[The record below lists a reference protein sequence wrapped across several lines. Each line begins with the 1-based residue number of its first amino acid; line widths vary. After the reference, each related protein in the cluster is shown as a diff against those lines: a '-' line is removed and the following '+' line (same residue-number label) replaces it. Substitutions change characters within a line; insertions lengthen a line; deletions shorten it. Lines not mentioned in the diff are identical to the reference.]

1 MIHARPGRARNIG
14 RRGNVLRS
22 MSTTGNKR
30 QPVAPQ
36 VAAAALGLAAG
47 ALLGRSAARRA
58 AKSTPGE
65 PNRHTG
71 LAQMQ
76 GTPARRYYTGHDLG
90 RALAIADLRAM
101 THQRLPRFALE
112 YLEGGAEDEA
122 AMWREHSAYADWR
135 FVPRTLVDV
144 SRRTLATEILGRP
157 ADMPLVVSPTGL
169 NGIFRRGGDIAL
181 AAGAAQA
188 GVPFVQSTM
197 SNDRME
203 DVAAAAPGLRH
214 WWQLYVFGGDEVWQ
228 EIVRR
233 AEAAGCEALVL
244 TTNTQIFGNREWQA
258 RTQAS
263 QSRLSAPA
271 ALESLTHPAWL
282 ARTLVPAG
290 TPSFVNVIDFV
301 PIGQRSFFASSAWIR
316 DHQPTSMSWDTVARI
331 RGRWRKPFILKGLLS
346 PDDVRRAIDAGVD
359 GVVLSSHGG
368 RQLDWT
374 VSPLDV
380 LPAAREIVGDRIGLY
395 VSGGLR
401 RGTDLLKA
409 LALGA
414 DAVWAGRAPLYGL
427 CAAGAAGVARALEIL
442 HREAL
447 DAMGLLGAS
456 SVAELGPE
464 FLAPPARQAAARA

>member
-1 MIHARPGRARNIG
+1 
-14 RRGNVLRS
+14 
-22 MSTTGNKR
+22 
-30 QPVAPQ
+30 
-36 VAAAALGLAAG
+36 
-47 ALLGRSAARRA
+47 
-58 AKSTPGE
+58 
-65 PNRHTG
+65 
-71 LAQMQ
+71 
-76 GTPARRYYTGHDLG
+76 
-90 RALAIADLRAM
+90 
-101 THQRLPRFALE
+101 
-112 YLEGGAEDEA
+112 
-122 AMWREHSAYADWR
+122 
-135 FVPRTLVDV
+135 
-144 SRRTLATEILGRP
+144 
-157 ADMPLVVSPTGL
+157 
-169 NGIFRRGGDIAL
+169 
-181 AAGAAQA
+181 
-188 GVPFVQSTM
+188 
-197 SNDRME
+197 
-203 DVAAAAPGLRH
+203 
-214 WWQLYVFGGDEVWQ
+214 
-228 EIVRR
+228 
-233 AEAAGCEALVL
+233 
-244 TTNTQIFGNREWQA
+244 
-258 RTQAS
+258 
-263 QSRLSAPA
+263 
-271 ALESLTHPAWL
+271 
-282 ARTLVPAG
+282 
-290 TPSFVNVIDFV
+290 V